1 MSLPEDNEE
10 ESIVFQTS
18 VRPKTLNPT
27 WEKLEV
33 PVKVFNK
40 GDPDKMLTFKGII
53 IIIMN

>member
-1 MSLPEDNEE
+1 VSLPEDNEE